1 LVKRLLLVLI
11 LAVSALLAPSAA
23 SPLIGGEE
31 TGSTSY
37 TNVGAFGVV
46 VKGEF
51 LEVCSGTLI
60 APTAVLTAGHCTVY
74 FTQLEQRGYD
84 VVFTLD
90 PSPTASSTF
99 YDAIAFYTHPDYV
112 DRLNGNS
119 KCGLYGQCTTDV
131 GIAELASAPAGV
143 TPATIAPVGYIDTLH
158 LKTQTFS
165 IVGYGVEGF
174 SNANTA
180 LGPNGGTR
188 KVGTFEAV
196 GQDVTSPR
204 FLKLSGVHYGTADC
218 FGDSG
223 GPVFANG
230 YVVAVVSFGQ
240 SIVCAS
246 TGYET
251 RLDTTS
257 VSTWIT
263 ATLAI
268 IASHS

>member
-1 LVKRLLLVLI
+1 MRRLLLVMVVAL
-11 LAVSALLAPSAA
+11 SALLAPSAA

-31 TGSTSY
+31 TGTTSY

-46 VKGEF
+46 VDGEF
-51 LEVCSGTLI
+51 QEICSGTLV

-74 FTQLEQRGYD
+74 FPQLEQAGSN

-99 YDAIAFYTHPDYV
+99 YDAIGFYTHPDYV

-131 GIAELASAPAGV
+131 GIAELASAPAGA
-143 TPATIAPVGYIDTLH
+143 TPATIAPVGYIDTLD
-158 LKTQTFS
+158 LKRQTFS

-180 LGPNGGTR
+180 LGPSGGTR

-196 GQDVTSPR
+196 GQDVTAPR
-204 FLKLSGVHYGTADC
+204 FLKLSGKHYGTAEC

-223 GPVFANG
+223 GPVFAIG

-240 SIVCAS
+240 SFVCAS

-257 VSTWIT
+257 VSTWIA
-263 ATLAI
+263 ATLAT
-268 IASHS
+268 IASGS